1 MLVRTGPSGG
11 NRVLVSRGP
20 ARWAGDRVLVK
31 AEALA
36 EKTAGGLLLPTSAV
50 QTESVLFGEV
60 LDVGDECSEAGVAK
74 GSHIVFTEYAA
85 TQVDAADGEVCFV
98 RGDDILAVLS

>member
-1 MLVRTGPSGG
+1 M
-11 NRVLVSRGP
+11 
-20 ARWAGDRVLVK
+20 GDRVLVR
-31 AEALA
+31 AEPLA

>member
-1 MLVRTGPSGG
+1 MADVPVYEVLIRSIRLV
-11 NRVLVSRGP
+11 
-20 ARWAGDRVLVK
+20 A
-31 AEALA
+31 AEREAA
-36 EKTAGGLLLPTSAV
+36 AV
-50 QTESVLFGEV
+50 ETESVLFGEV